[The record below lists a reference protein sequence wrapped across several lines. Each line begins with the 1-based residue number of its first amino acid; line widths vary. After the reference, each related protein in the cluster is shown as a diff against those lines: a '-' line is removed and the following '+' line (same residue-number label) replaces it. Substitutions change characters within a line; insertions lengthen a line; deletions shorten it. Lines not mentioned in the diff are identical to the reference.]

1 MKFCIC
7 VNLQSWRI
15 LPAIFS
21 HQKTEKSFRHETRG
35 LEGVARFTSP
45 HVLRHAVYAACAR
58 SARTAHRKLIRGEN
72 TKTHGLNRALIRA
85 RFTRFYA
92 GRLFRP
98 DRSNLRSI
106 HRCWQSW
113 QPPESWLTLAAMLL
127 LQAMS

>member
-7 VNLQSWRI
+7 VNPQSWRT

-21 HQKTEKSFRHETRG
+21 HQKTEKVFRHETRG

-45 HVLRHAVYAACAR
+45 HVLRHAVYAAYAY